1 MSQGNGSRAWSRT
14 ALVMAPV
21 SPAIARLLHQL
32 QAQILQELQAQIAP
46 TADPMGD
53 LQDPVASY
61 DDDDTIEYCAAN
73 GTDRYR
79 RQRFCPDSWRDGG
92 VPWHASH
99 WRLYRT
105 RIDSAGR
112 SWQACDIS
120 QVHVMDDF
128 GYLVPVE
135 GAQ

>member
-1 MSQGNGSRAWSRT
+1 MPIQPLT
-14 ALVMAPV
+14 AKNAYTTLLAT
-21 SPAIARLLHQL
+21 PAIARLLLEL
-32 QAQILQELQAQIAP
+32 QAQILQELQAQCP
-46 TADPMGD
+46 PPADPMGD

-61 DDDDTIEYCAAN
+61 DDGDVIEYCAAN
-73 GTDRYR
+73 GTDRYYR
-79 RQRFCPDSWRDGG
+79 RRFCPDSWRDCH

-99 WRLYRT
+99 WRLYRI